1 MCEAHGIMK
10 YQLKYMEE
18 IMEEKIILFAN
29 KEQVR
34 IQLKEFENLNKILAD
49 VGVKIEIEEL
59 SEKYP
64 NLESVVIKYDIFE
77 YEKIKARGAGRPRKR
92 IEKNITVEEIR
103 KRMQNETAEHIAEEL
118 GIGRQTLFRKLK
130 EAEQF
135 DSKYLY

>member
-1 MCEAHGIMK
+1 MK
-10 YQLKYMEE
+10 YQLKHMGE
-18 IMEEKIILFAN
+18 IMEDKIILFAN

-34 IQLKEFENLNKILAD
+34 IQLKEIEKLNKILAD
-49 VGVKIEIEEL
+49 VGVKIETEEL
-59 SEKYP
+59 SEEYP

-118 GIGRQTLFRKLK
+118 GISRQTLFRKLK

-135 DSKYLY
+135 DFEYLY